1 MLSHSRREDRY
12 TSPSVSAADSGT
24 VASVLGVPVRPLNYD
39 GAVALI
45 GSWAREGASRY
56 VCASNVH
63 MLMEAHDDPA
73 FHTVLTSA
81 DLITADGM
89 PVVWVQRRCGHP
101 SAQRVYGP
109 ELMLRLCQHAAQ
121 ARIPIGLYG
130 GSTETLARLTAR
142 LLRTWPAL
150 EIAARVSPPFRPL
163 TDAEDQHVVR
173 DLNTSGARILFVS
186 LGCPKQEVWMARH
199 RPDVSAVMIGV
210 GAAFDF
216 IAGTKP
222 QAPRWMREV
231 GLEWM
236 FRFATEPRRLF
247 WRYCYHNPRFVLLM
261 LGALR
266 PWRGRRSVG
275 RAAG

>member
-1 MLSHSRREDRY
+1 MLSHSRRQDGY
-12 TSPSVSAADSGT
+12 TSPSNSAADSGG
-24 VASVLGVPVRPLNYD
+24 VVSVLGVPVRPLNCD
-39 GAVALI
+39 SAVAQI
-45 GSWAREGASRY
+45 GSWAGEIASRY

-73 FHTVLTSA
+73 FHAVLTSA

-89 PVVWVQRRCGHP
+89 PVVWVQRGCGHP
-101 SAQRVYGP
+101 SAQRVHGT
-109 ELMLRLCQHAAQ
+109 ELMLRLCEYCAQ

-130 GSTETLARLTAR
+130 GSTETLARLTTR
-142 LLRTWPAL
+142 LLRRWPDL
-150 EIAARVSPPFRPL
+150 EIAVRVSPPFRPL
-163 TDAEDQHVVR
+163 TEAEDQHVVR
-173 DLNTSGARILFVS
+173 DLNASGARILFVS

-199 RPDVSAVMIGV
+199 KPDVSAVMVGV

-222 QAPRWMREV
+222 RAPRWMRDS

-266 PWRGRRSVG
+266 RWRATQSVG

>member
-1 MLSHSRREDRY
+1 MWRHSRREDGY
-12 TSPSVSAADSGT
+12 ASPSISAAESDA
-24 VASVLGVPVRPLNYD
+24 VASALGVPVRPLNYD

-45 GSWAREGASRY
+45 SSWAREGASRY

-73 FHTVLTSA
+73 FHAVLMSA

-89 PVVWVQRRCGHP
+89 PVVWVQRRCGHS

-130 GSTETLARLTAR
+130 GSTETLARLTTR
-142 LLRTWPAL
+142 LLRRWPDL
-150 EIAARVSPPFRPL
+150 EIAVRVSPPFRPL
-163 TDAEDQHVVR
+163 TEAEDQDVVR
-173 DLNTSGARILFVS
+173 DLHASGARILFVS

-199 RPDVSAVMIGV
+199 KPDVSAVMVGV

-222 QAPRWMREV
+222 QAPRWMGDF
-231 GLEWM
+231 GLEWL
-236 FRFATEPRRLF
+236 FRFATEPRRLL
-247 WRYCYHNPRFVLLM
+247 WRYGYHNPRFVLLM
-261 LGALR
+261 LGAL
-266 PWRGRRSVG
+266 WRRRATQAVG
-275 RAAG
+275 RATD